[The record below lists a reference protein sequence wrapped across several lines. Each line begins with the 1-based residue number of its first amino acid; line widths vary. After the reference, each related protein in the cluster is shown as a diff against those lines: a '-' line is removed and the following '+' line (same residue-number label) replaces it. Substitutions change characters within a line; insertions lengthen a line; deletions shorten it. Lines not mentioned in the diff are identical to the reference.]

1 MDKWEIKEFIS
12 SSVEVVMRL
21 DKFISNMG
29 LGTRT
34 EVKKMIS
41 KGRVTVNEEVIR
53 KAGYIVNPDSDE
65 IQLDEMIVAYDAH
78 VYIVMNKPVDV
89 ISATAD
95 SRHETVID
103 LVRETYG
110 NRKLFP
116 VGRLDIDTEGM
127 ILITDDGK
135 WSHDLMLPKKH
146 VKKKY
151 FAHVAGVVTEKE
163 IELFKSGVT
172 LIDETLC
179 QPGKLEIISV
189 EDGSSKIHLTIT
201 EGKFHQVKRM
211 FEAVDMEVLYLKRVK
226 IGGLSLDE
234 TIELGDYRELTDE
247 ELEKIKLED

>member
-1 MDKWEIKEFIS
+1 
-12 SSVEVVMRL
+12 MRL

-29 LGTRT
+29 LGTRSQ
-34 EVKKMIS
+34 VKKMIS
-41 KGRVTVNEEVIR
+41 RGRVVVNEEVIR
-53 KAGYIVNPDSDE
+53 KAGFIINPDNDE
-65 IQLDEMIVAYDAH
+65 ILLDEMIVAYDAC

-89 ISATAD
+89 ISATTD
-95 SRHETVID
+95 TRHETVID
-103 LVRETYG
+103 LVKETYG

-172 LIDETLC
+172 LTDETLC
-179 QPGKLEIISV
+179 QPGELEVISV
-189 EDGSSKIHLTIT
+189 EDGLSKIYLTIT

-211 FEAVDMEVLYLKRVK
+211 FDAVDMEVMYLKRIK
-226 IGGLSLDE
+226 IAGLALDE
-234 TIELGDYRELTDE
+234 TIELGDYRELTE
-247 ELEKIKLED
+247 EEMEKIKLED